1 MTVTESFKRFRK
13 EFKLTKTDVATAL
26 GIRPSSYELEKTDR
40 DSNPTA
46 KTLIKLADTY
56 NVSID
61 YLLGRTD
68 NPRPLTTS
76 NESQELTADNELTE
90 ENQSLKADVQN
101 LKEDIAILKAAVAK
115 MAS

>member
-1 MTVTESFKRFRK
+1 MTVGESLKRFRK
-13 EFKLTKTDVATAL
+13 AFKLTQKEVADVL
-26 GIRPSSYELEKTDR
+26 GVKQQSYVYETKDVTPSV
-40 DSNPTA
+40 NVI
-46 KTLIKLADTY
+46 IKLADHY
-56 NVSID
+56 DVSTD

-76 NESQELTADNELTE
+76 NEPQELTADNELTE
-90 ENQSLKADVQN
+90 ENQSLKADVQT